1 MLDRLQGNQ
10 PLKESVRTM
19 LAARR
24 LTHSILLVGACLS
37 ARRERVNGLGAVTLP
52 LLAAMVMVALGPC
65 IECQDRYGFPI
76 MYSMPLVLACLGFL
90 LRQKQAMRADE

>member
-1 MLDRLQGNQ
+1 MQLNTFGFY
-10 PLKESVRTM
+10 
-19 LAARR
+19 
-24 LTHSILLVGACLS
+24 SILLVGACLI
-37 ARRERVNGLGAVTLP
+37 ARRERVKGLGIVTVP